1 MTDQLTRVPAVE
13 LVEDLSLYPRLQVDD
28 WYVSRLA
35 EALRSGAAL
44 PPIVADRKSKRIVD
58 GFHRRRAALR
68 AFGPTAEVE
77 VLFRDYPD
85 ERSLYLDALRLN
97 AHHGKRL
104 STAEEVRAVIRG
116 QELGIEPRV
125 IADTLAIRVEKL
137 EGLLERKT
145 ARGTVEPVV
154 VLKPSFDHLAGQ
166 QLTQQQELA
175 NKHSGGHQASF
186 YARMLVQLIES
197 GAVDESNRT
206 LMERLKKLYK
216 LLGKFWAERQV
227 A

>member
-1 MTDQLTRVPAVE
+1 MADQLACVPAVE

-35 EALRSGAAL
+35 EALRSGATL
-44 PPIVADRKSKRIVD
+44 PPIVADRASKRIVD

-68 AFGPTAEVE
+68 AFGPTAEVN

-85 ERSLYLDALRLN
+85 ERALYLDALRLN

-104 STAEEVRAVIRG
+104 ATAEEVRAAIRG

-154 VLKPSFDHLAGQ
+154 VLKPSFSHLAGEK
-166 QLTQQQELA
+166 LTREQELA

-186 YARMLVQLIES
+186 YARMLIAIIES

-206 LMERLKKLYK
+206 LMERLARLHE
-216 LLGKFWAERQV
+216 LLTEFWAVRRV

>member
-35 EALRSGAAL
+35 EALRSGATL

-104 STAEEVRAVIRG
+104 TTAEEVRAVIRG

-145 ARGTVEPVV
+145 ARGTVEPIV
-154 VLKPSFDHLAGQ
+154 VLKPSFGHLAGEK
-166 QLTQQQELA
+166 LTREQELA

-186 YARMLVQLIES
+186 YARMLIQLLES
-197 GAVDESNRT
+197 GAVDENNRT
-206 LMERLKKLYK
+206 LMERLARLHE
-216 LLGKFWAERQV
+216 LLTEFWAVRRV

>member
-1 MTDQLTRVPAVE
+1 MAGQLVRIPAVE

-28 WYVSRLA
+28 WYVGRLA
-35 EALRSGAAL
+35 EVLRSGAVL
-44 PPIVADRKSKRIVD
+44 PPIVADRKSKRIAD

-68 AFGPTAEVE
+68 AFGPAAEID

-125 IADTLAIRVEKL
+125 IADTLAIRAEKL

-154 VLKPSFDHLAGQ
+154 ILKPCFDHLAGQ

-186 YARMLVQLIES
+186 YARMLIELIES

-206 LMERLKKLYK
+206 LMERLRRLHE
-216 LLGKFWAERQV
+216 LLTEFWVARQV

>member
-104 STAEEVRAVIRG
+104 TTAEEVRAVIRG

-206 LMERLKKLYK
+206 LMERLKKLYE
-216 LLGKFWAERQV
+216 LLGKFWAERQ
-227 A
+227 AA

>member
-1 MTDQLTRVPAVE
+1 MADQLVRMPAVE

-35 EALRSGAAL
+35 EALRSGATL
-44 PPIVADRKSKRIVD
+44 PPIVADRKSRRIVD

-68 AFGPTAEVE
+68 VHGPTAEVD
-77 VLFRDYPD
+77 VLLRDYPD

-125 IADTLAIRVEKL
+125 IAGTLAIRVEKL

-154 VLKPSFDHLAGQ
+154 VLKPSFSHLAGEN
-166 QLTQQQELA
+166 LTREQEQA

-186 YARMLVQLIES
+186 YARMLIMLFES
-197 GAVDESNRT
+197 GAVDESNQT
-206 LMERLKKLYK
+206 LMERLWRLHE
-216 LLGKFWAERQV
+216 LLTQFWAVRRV

>member
-1 MTDQLTRVPAVE
+1 MAGQLVRIPAVE

-28 WYVSRLA
+28 WYVNRLA
-35 EALRSGAAL
+35 EALRSGATL
-44 PPIVADRKSKRIVD
+44 PPIVADRTSKRIVD

-68 AFGPTAEVE
+68 VQGPTAEVD

-125 IADTLAIRVEKL
+125 IADTLAVRVEKL
-137 EGLLERKT
+137 EGMLEKKT

-154 VLKPSFDHLAGQ
+154 VLKPAYGHLAGEK
-166 QLTQQQELA
+166 LTQQQELA

-186 YARMLVQLIES
+186 YARMLIQLLES
-197 GAVDESNRT
+197 GAVDESNQT
-206 LMERLKKLYK
+206 LMERLRRLHE
-216 LLGKFWAERQV
+216 LLTEFWAVRQV

>member
-1 MTDQLTRVPAVE
+1 MVEQLARVPAVE

-35 EALRSGAAL
+35 EALRSGATL
-44 PPIVADRKSKRIVD
+44 PPIVADRASKRIVD

-68 AFGPTAEVE
+68 AFGPTAEVD

-104 STAEEVRAVIRG
+104 TTAEEVRAVIRG
-116 QELGIEPRV
+116 QELGLEPRV

-137 EGLLERKT
+137 EGLLEKKT
-145 ARGTVEPVV
+145 ARGTIEPVV
-154 VLKPSFDHLAGQ
+154 VLKPSFDHLAGE
-166 QLTQQQELA
+166 QLTREQELA

-186 YARMLVQLIES
+186 YARMLIQLIES
-197 GAVDESNRT
+197 GAVDESNRI
-206 LMERLKKLYK
+206 LMERLKKLYE
-216 LLGKFWAERQV
+216 LLDKFWAERQV

>member
-1 MTDQLTRVPAVE
+1 MADQLVRIPAVE

-35 EALRSGAAL
+35 EALRSGAVL
-44 PPIVADRKSKRIVD
+44 PPIVADRASKRIVD

-68 AFGPTAEVE
+68 AFGPTAEID
-77 VLFRDYPD
+77 VLFREYRD
-85 ERSLYLDALRLN
+85 EQSLYLDALRLN
-97 AHHGKRL
+97 AYHGKRL
-104 STAEEVRAVIRG
+104 TTAEEVRAVLRG

-125 IADTLAIRVEKL
+125 IADTLAIRAEKL
-137 EGLLERKT
+137 EGLLEKKT

-154 VLKPSFDHLAGQ
+154 ILKPCFDHLAGQ

-186 YARMLVQLIES
+186 YARMLIQLLES
-197 GAVDESNRT
+197 RAVDESNQR
-206 LMERLKKLYK
+206 LMERLRQLHR
-216 LLGKFWAERQV
+216 LLTEFWASRQ
-227 A
+227 AA

>member
-35 EALRSGAAL
+35 EALRSGATL
-44 PPIVADRKSKRIVD
+44 PPIVADRKSRRIVD

-104 STAEEVRAVIRG
+104 TTAEEVRAVIRG

-145 ARGTVEPVV
+145 ARGTVEPIV
-154 VLKPSFDHLAGQ
+154 VLKPSFGHLAGEK
-166 QLTQQQELA
+166 LTREQELA

-186 YARMLVQLIES
+186 YARMLIQLLES
-197 GAVDESNRT
+197 GAVDENNRT
-206 LMERLKKLYK
+206 LMERLARLHE
-216 LLGKFWAERQV
+216 LLTEFWAVRRV

>member
-1 MTDQLTRVPAVE
+1 MAGQLVRMPAVE

-35 EALRSGAAL
+35 EALRSGATL
-44 PPIVADRKSKRIVD
+44 PPIVADRASKRIVD

-68 AFGPTAEVE
+68 VHGPTAEVD

-104 STAEEVRAVIRG
+104 STAEEVRAVLRG

-186 YARMLVQLIES
+186 YARMLIQLLES
-197 GAVDESNRT
+197 GAVDESNRA
-206 LMERLKKLYK
+206 LMERLKKLYE
-216 LLGKFWAERQV
+216 LLGKFWAERQ
-227 A
+227 AA

>member
-1 MTDQLTRVPAVE
+1 MVEQLARVPAVE

-44 PPIVADRKSKRIVD
+44 PPIVADRASKRIVD

-68 AFGPTAEVE
+68 AFGPTAEVD

-104 STAEEVRAVIRG
+104 TTAEEVRAVLRG
-116 QELGIEPRV
+116 QELGLEPRV

-137 EGLLERKT
+137 EGLLEKKT
-145 ARGTVEPVV
+145 ARGTIEPVV
-154 VLKPSFDHLAGQ
+154 VLKPSFSHLAGEK
-166 QLTQQQELA
+166 LTQEQEQA

-186 YARMLVQLIES
+186 YARMLIQLIES
-197 GAVDESNRT
+197 GAVDESNRI
-206 LMERLKKLYK
+206 LMERLKKLYE
-216 LLGKFWAERQV
+216 LLDKFWAERQV

>member
-1 MTDQLTRVPAVE
+1 MTGQLMRASAVE

-35 EALRSGAAL
+35 EALRSGAIL

-68 AFGPTAEVE
+68 AFGPTAEVD

-104 STAEEVRAVIRG
+104 TTAEEVRAVIRG
-116 QELGIEPRV
+116 QELGLELRV

-145 ARGTVEPVV
+145 ARGAVEPIV
-154 VLKPSFDHLAGQ
+154 VLKPAYSHLAGEK
-166 QLTQQQELA
+166 LTQQQELA

-186 YARMLVQLIES
+186 YARMLIELLEV
-197 GAVDESNRT
+197 GAIDENNRT
-206 LMERLKKLYK
+206 LMERLRRLHE
-216 LLGKFWAERQV
+216 LLTQFWAARQV